1 MINKYS
7 NIKKSKKIYL
17 SFLAFFMSF
26 SLFAQTPQQTI
37 RGEVRDLITTET
49 YAGVSL
55 FLLASDTVS
64 IAEVL
69 SNEQGAFIFENIP
82 VGRYQIRTD
91 YLGYQSVIISEVL
104 VRGGKETILEILL
117 EENGA
122 YDLETITVKGSREVI
137 SHPVSIKT
145 LTIEETLRFPATY
158 FDPARLAITLPG
170 VVNTNDQSNGLSIRG
185 HSPNA
190 LSWRL
195 EGAEIVNPNHT
206 PNAGTASD
214 RVTLTGG
221 GVNMLSAQ
229 MLGNTTFLTG
239 AFPSDYGNALGGI
252 MDMNLREGNRKE
264 HEFTAQIG
272 LIGIDLAAEGP
283 FGKNQNSAFSANY
296 RYSTIGLLS
305 QLGVDLGDEEIR
317 FQDIAVKADFLNK
330 KGGKLSLFVIV
341 GGSENIFAA
350 QRDTSAW
357 EFQKDRFDIKFKS
370 FTAIEGISYS
380 QSIGDK
386 SFWKT
391 SFVYSGTT
399 NTRTGER
406 LADDFTTSLVEN
418 DAITYQKAALHS
430 VFTHKLS
437 ARNRFKIGLDATYHT
452 FDLNSE
458 DFQTLRFSSG
468 LGRGALWQPYV
479 QFNSRLSSK
488 LSADIGLHASV
499 FGFNNTKSLEPRAA
513 LRYQL
518 NEKNSLS
525 LAYGLH
531 SQIQLPQLYLAQTTD
546 EGSDNQNLEL
556 TKAHHFVL
564 AYNFKPKSGD
574 NFIIEAYYQSLFD
587 VPEPLLGGSN
597 FSALN
602 LVEDFTNEPLQSTG
616 SGRNVGLEISWQK
629 YFTGN
634 FYYLI
639 NTSIYD
645 AKYTDVNG
653 NENNTRYNG
662 NYIFNATGGKEWT
675 YSKQK
680 KKGEQVKTF
689 GVNIRVG
696 YAGGFRYTPI
706 DVEASQLLRTTI
718 LQNDL
723 PFSEQFPAYFKTD
736 ARLYWKRSKAGRST
750 VWALDIQN
758 LTNQDNAAFR
768 YFDTVKGEIV
778 TKSQLGLLPILSW
791 KIEF

>member
-1 MINKYS
+1 MKNEYS
-7 NIKKSKKIYL
+7 NIKKSKKIYF

-26 SLFAQTPQQTI
+26 SLLAQTPQQNI
-37 RGEVRDLITTET
+37 RGEVHDVITAEP

-55 FLLASDTVS
+55 FLLASDAES

-69 SNEQGAFIFENIP
+69 SDEKGNFIFKNIP
-82 VGRYQIRTD
+82 IGRYQMRVE
-91 YLGYQSVIISEVL
+91 YVGYQSIIVSEVL
-104 VRGGKETILEILL
+104 VRGGKETILKILL
-117 EENGA
+117 EENNSF
-122 YDLETITVKGSREVI
+122 DLETITVKGTREAI
-137 SHPVSIKT
+137 SHPVSIHT

-239 AFPSDYGNALGGI
+239 AFPSDYGNALGAV

-283 FGKNQNSAFSANY
+283 FGKNKNSGFSANY
-296 RYSTIGLLS
+296 RYSTVGLLS
-305 QLGVDLGDEEIR
+305 QLGVDLGDEEIS
-317 FQDIAVKADFLNK
+317 FQDLAFKADFLNK
-330 KGGKLSLFVIV
+330 KGGKLSLFAII
-341 GGSENIFAA
+341 GTSKNLFAA
-350 QRDTSAW
+350 QRDSSAW

-370 FTAIEGISYS
+370 TTAIEGISYE

-386 SFWKT
+386 SYWKT
-391 SFVYSGTT
+391 SFVYSGTN
-399 NTRTGER
+399 NTRTAER
-406 LADDFTTSLVEN
+406 LADDFSTTLLEN
-418 DAITYQKAALHS
+418 DVITYQKAALHS
-430 VFTHKLS
+430 VFSHKLS
-437 ARNRFKIGLDATYHT
+437 ASNHLKFGLDATVHT
-452 FDLNSE
+452 FDLTSE
-458 DFQTLRFSSG
+458 DFQIMQFSG
-468 LGRGALWQPYV
+468 GRGQGILWQPYA

-488 LSADIGLHASV
+488 LSADIGLHVSV
-499 FGFNNTKSLEPRAA
+499 FGFNNTKSIEPRAA
-513 LRYQL
+513 LKYQL
-518 NEKNSLS
+518 NEKNRLGF
-525 LAYGLH
+525 AYGLH
-531 SQIQLPQLYLAQTTD
+531 SQMQLPQLYLAQTTN
-546 EGSDNQNLEL
+546 EEVDNQDLEL

-564 AYNFKPKSGD
+564 SYNFQAKSGD
-574 NFIIEAYYQSLFD
+574 NITVEAYYQKLFD
-587 VPEPLLGGSN
+587 IPEPFLGGSD

-602 LVEDFTNEPLQSTG
+602 LVENFTNEPLQSTG
-616 SGRNVGLEISWQK
+616 SGRNVGLEVSWQK
-629 YFTGN
+629 YFTGK

-639 NTSIYD
+639 NTSVYD

-675 YSKQK
+675 KL
-680 KKGEQVKTF
+680 KGEKAKTF
-689 GVNIRVG
+689 GVNIRVS

-706 DVEASQLLRTTI
+706 DIAASLLTGATI
-718 LQNDL
+718 LQNDN
-723 PFSEQFPAYFKTD
+723 PFSEQFASYFKTD
-736 ARLYWKRSKAGRST
+736 ARLYWKKSKAGRST
-750 VWALDIQN
+750 VWALDLQN
-758 LTNQDNAAFR
+758 LTNQENAAFR
-768 YFDTVKGEIV
+768 YFDTEKGEIV
-778 TKSQLGLLPILSW
+778 TKNQLGLLPILSW

>member
-1 MINKYS
+1 MINEYLQ
-7 NIKKSKKIYL
+7 NKKSKKIYL
-17 SFLAFFMSF
+17 GFLAFFMSF
-26 SLFAQTPQQTI
+26 SLLAQVPLQNI
-37 RGEVRDLITTET
+37 RGEVRDVITAEP

-55 FLLASDTVS
+55 FLLTSETES

-69 SNEQGAFIFENIP
+69 SDERGEFIFENIP
-82 VGRYQIRTD
+82 VGRYQMRAD
-91 YLGYQSVIISEVL
+91 YIGYQSVIVSEVL
-104 VRGGKETILEILL
+104 VRGGKETILNILL
-117 EENGA
+117 EENSS
-122 YDLETITVKGSREVI
+122 YDLETITVKGTRKNI
-137 SHPVSIKT
+137 SHPVSIQT

-214 RVTLTGG
+214 RVTLSGG

-239 AFPSDYGNALGGI
+239 AFPSDYGNALGAV

-283 FGKNQNSAFSANY
+283 FGEKQNSGFSANY
-296 RYSTIGLLS
+296 RYSTVGLLS
-305 QLGVDLGDEEIR
+305 DLGVDLGDEEIS
-317 FQDIAVKADFLNK
+317 FQDIAIKADFLNK
-330 KGGKLSLFVIV
+330 KGGKLSLFVIA
-341 GGSENIFAA
+341 GASKNLFAA
-350 QRDTSAW
+350 QRDSSAW
-357 EFQKDRFDIKFKS
+357 EFQKDRFDINFKS
-370 FTAIEGISYS
+370 FTAIEGISYE

-386 SFWKT
+386 SYWKT
-391 SFVYSGTT
+391 SFVYSGTS
-399 NTRTGER
+399 NTRTAER
-406 LADDFTTSLVEN
+406 LADDFSTSLLEN
-418 DAITYQKAALHS
+418 DVISYQKAALHS
-430 VFTHKLS
+430 VFTHKIS
-437 ARNRFKIGLDATYHT
+437 ARNRFKIGLDATHHT
-452 FDLNSE
+452 FDLTSE
-458 DFQTLRFSSG
+458 DFQVMKFSEG
-468 LGRGALWQPYV
+468 EGRGVLWQPYI
-479 QFNSRLSSK
+479 QFNSRLSPK
-488 LSADIGLHASV
+488 LNANIGLHASV
-499 FGFNNTKSLEPRAA
+499 FGFNNTKAIEPRAA
-513 LRYQL
+513 LQYQM

-531 SQIQLPQLYLAQTTD
+531 SQMQLPQLYLAQTTD
-546 EGSDNQNLEL
+546 EGSDNQDLEL
-556 TKAHHFVL
+556 TKAHHLVL
-564 AYNFKPKSGD
+564 SYNFQPKSGD
-574 NFIIEAYYQSLFD
+574 NLTIEAYYQSLFD

-602 LVEDFTNEPLQSTG
+602 LVENFTNEPLQSTG
-616 SGRNVGLEISWQK
+616 TGRNVGLEISWQK
-629 YFTGN
+629 YFTGK

-653 NENNTRYNG
+653 NTNNTRYNG

-680 KKGEQVKTF
+680 KKGERTKTF
-689 GVNIRVG
+689 GVNMHIA

-706 DVEASQLLRTTI
+706 DIEASQI
-718 LQNDL
+718 LGATVFQNER
-723 PFSEQFPAYFKTD
+723 PFTEQFPAIFKTD
-736 ARLYWKRSKAGRST
+736 ARLYWKKSKAGRST
-750 VWALDIQN
+750 VWALDLQN
-758 LTNQDNAAFR
+758 LTNQKNAAFR

-778 TKSQLGLLPILSW
+778 TKNQLGLLPILSW

>member
-1 MINKYS
+1 MINECS
-7 NIKKSKKIYL
+7 NIKKSKKIYFG
-17 SFLAFFMSF
+17 FLAFFMSF
-26 SLFAQTPQQTI
+26 SLLAQVPQQNI
-37 RGEVRDLITTET
+37 RGEVHDILTAEP
-49 YAGVSL
+49 YDGVSL
-55 FLLASDTVS
+55 FLLASSTES

-69 SNEQGAFIFENIP
+69 SDEQGRFIFENIP
-82 VGRYQIRTD
+82 IGRYLIRAE
-91 YLGYQSVIISEVL
+91 YVGYQSVIISEVL
-104 VRGGKETILEILL
+104 VRSGKETILNILL
-117 EENGA
+117 EENGT
-122 YDLETITVKGSREVI
+122 YDLETITVKGTRETI

-158 FDPARLAITLPG
+158 YDPARLAITLPG

-214 RVTLTGG
+214 RVTLSGG

-239 AFPSDYGNALGGI
+239 AFPAAYGNALGGI

-283 FGKNQNSAFSANY
+283 FGKNQNSGFSANY
-296 RYSTIGLLS
+296 RYSTVGLLS
-305 QLGVDLGDEEIR
+305 QLGVDLGDEEIS

-330 KGGKLSLFVIV
+330 KGGKLSLFVIA
-341 GGSENIFAA
+341 GESKNIFAA

-370 FTAIEGISYS
+370 FTAIQGISYG
-380 QSIGDK
+380 QSIGEK
-386 SFWKT
+386 SYWKT
-391 SFVYSGTT
+391 SFVYSGT
-399 NTRTGER
+399 NNRRTGNR
-406 LADDFTTSLVEN
+406 LADDFTTTLLEN
-418 DAITYQKAALHS
+418 DVISYQKAALHS
-430 VFTHKLS
+430 VFSHKLS
-437 ARNRFKIGLDATYHT
+437 ARNRFKIGLDATMHA
-452 FDLNSE
+452 FDLTAE
-458 DFQTLRFSSG
+458 DFQIMQFSG
-468 LGRGALWQPYV
+468 GQGRGALWQPYV

-499 FGFNNTKSLEPRAA
+499 FGFNNTKAIEPRAA
-513 LRYQL
+513 LKYQL

-531 SQIQLPQLYLAQTTD
+531 SQMQLPQLYLAQTTNT
-546 EGSDNQNLEL
+546 ESDNQNLEL
-556 TKAHHFVL
+556 TKAHHLVL
-564 AYNFKPKSGD
+564 AYNFQPKSGD
-574 NFIIEAYYQSLFD
+574 NFIIEAYYQHLFD
-587 VPEPLLGGSN
+587 VPEPFSGGSN

-602 LVEDFTNEPLQSTG
+602 LVENFTNEPLQSTG

-629 YFTGN
+629 YFTGK

-639 NTSIYD
+639 NTSLYD

-653 NENNTRYNG
+653 NVNNTRYNG
-662 NYIFNATGGKEWT
+662 NYIFNLTGGKEWT

-680 KKGEQVKTF
+680 KKGERVKTF
-689 GVNIRVG
+689 GVNVRIA

-706 DVEASQLLRTTI
+706 DVAASQLSGATI
-718 LQNDL
+718 FQDDL
-723 PFSEQFPAYFKTD
+723 PFSEQFPSYFKTD
-736 ARLYWKRSKAGRST
+736 ARLYWKRSKVGRST
-750 VWALDIQN
+750 VWALDFQN
-758 LTNQDNAAFR
+758 LTNQKNAAFR
-768 YFDTVKGEIV
+768 YYDTLKGEIV
-778 TKSQLGLLPILSW
+778 TKNQLGLLPILSW
-791 KIEF
+791 KTEF